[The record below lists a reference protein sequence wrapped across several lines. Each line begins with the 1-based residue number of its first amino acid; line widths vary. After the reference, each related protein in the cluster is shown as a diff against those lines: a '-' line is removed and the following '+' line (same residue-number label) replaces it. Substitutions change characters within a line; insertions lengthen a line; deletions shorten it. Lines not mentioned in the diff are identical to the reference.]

1 MSLLAID
8 YMLVFK
14 KEGDMNHLIRFLFAI
29 VLIGVFTSS
38 CQSKSENPI
47 NNVVVDAALDL
58 VTKDETV
65 IVLDVRTPKEY
76 VTGHIEGALNINIA
90 ETDFSERVSKLD
102 RDKTYI
108 VHCSANVEN
117 GRSAKSLEIMSS
129 LGFEKLLNMEV
140 DLQQKTGQIV
150 KLLFYKHY
158 SFYQKLPE
166 YNTQEPSAFFYDYTR
181 LL

>member
-1 MSLLAID
+1 MLRKEISCKFKLMPLLAID

-14 KEGDMNHLIRFLFAI
+14 KERDMNHLIRVLFAI
-29 VLIGVFTSS
+29 VLIGVFASS

-47 NNVVVDAALDL
+47 NNVVVDAARDL
-58 VTKDETV
+58 ITKDETV
-65 IVLDVRTPKEY
+65 IVLDVRTPNEY
-76 VTGHIEGALNINIA
+76 VTGHIEGALNINIT

-129 LGFEKLLNMEV
+129 FGFEKLLNME
-140 DLQQKTGQIV
+140 GGIV
-150 KLLFYKHY
+150 AWEQNGHPLIR
-158 SFYQKLPE
+158 
-166 YNTQEPSAFFYDYTR
+166 N
-181 LL
+181 